1 MFDFI
6 LSPALAQAATAP
18 QQPNPLV
25 SLLPF
30 AVIFFIFYFLMIR
43 PQKKRLQ
50 AEQVLLK
57 SLAKGDEIYT
67 KSGILGTIVAM
78 TEKIITLEI
87 SEGAKIKILR
97 DQIGGRTQ
105 GLFEKKPTQRK

>member
-1 MFDFI
+1 MFNFI
-6 LSPALAQAATAP
+6 IPPALAQATPP

-50 AEQVLLK
+50 EEKALLK
-57 SLAKGDEIYT
+57 SLVKGDEIYT
-67 KSGILGTIVAM
+67 KSGILGTIVGM
-78 TEKIITLEI
+78 TEKIVTLEV

-97 DQIGGRTQ
+97 EQIGGKTQ
-105 GLFEKKPTQRK
+105 GLFDKSPAPSK

>member
-1 MFDFI
+1 MFDFMI
-6 LSPALAQAATAP
+6 SPVFAQEAPP

-30 AVIFFIFYFLMIR
+30 AIIFFIFYFLMIR

-50 AEQVLLK
+50 AEQALLK

-67 KSGILGTIVAM
+67 KSGILGTIVGM
-78 TEKIITLEI
+78 TEKIVTLEV

-97 DQIGGRTQ
+97 DQIGGRAR
-105 GLFEKKPTQRK
+105 GLFDKSPAPSK

>member
-1 MFDFI
+1 MFDFVV
-6 LSPALAQAATAP
+6 SPAMAQAASP
-18 QQPNPLV
+18 QTPNPLV

-30 AVIFFIFYFLMIR
+30 AIIFFIFYFLMIR

-50 AEQVLLK
+50 AEQTLLK

-78 TEKIITLEI
+78 TEKIVTLEV
-87 SEGAKIKILR
+87 SEGAKIKVLR
-97 DQIGGRTQ
+97 DQIGGKTQ
-105 GLFEKKPTQRK
+105 GLFEKNPAPSK

>member
-1 MFDFI
+1 MI
-6 LSPALAQAATAP
+6 TPALAQATTP

-30 AVIFFIFYFLMIR
+30 AIIFFIFYFLMIR

-50 AEQVLLK
+50 AEKALLN

-67 KSGILGTIVAM
+67 KSGILGTIVGM
-78 TEKIITLEI
+78 TEKIVTLEV
-87 SEGAKIKILR
+87 SEGSKIKILR
-97 DQIGGRTQ
+97 EQIGGRTQ
-105 GLFEKKPTQRK
+105 GLFDKSPSPSK

>member
-1 MFDFI
+1 MLDFMI
-6 LSPALAQAATAP
+6 SPALAQAASP

-30 AVIFFIFYFLMIR
+30 AIIFFIFYFLMIR

-50 AEQVLLK
+50 AEQMLLK

-67 KSGILGTIVAM
+67 KSGILGKIVAM
-78 TEKIITLEI
+78 TEKIITLEV
-87 SEGAKIKILR
+87 SEGSKIKILR
-97 DQIGGRTQ
+97 DQIGGKTQ
-105 GLFEKKPTQRK
+105 NLFAKNPTSQK

>member
-6 LSPALAQAATAP
+6 ASPSWAQTTSP

-30 AVIFFIFYFLMIR
+30 AIIFFIFYFLMIR

-78 TEKIITLEI
+78 TEKIITLEV

-97 DQIGGRTQ
+97 DQIGGKTQ
-105 GLFEKKPTQRK
+105 GLFEKNPAKRK